1 MGIWWLLEVC
11 NILIPT
17 IMLVAGYMMWKHC
30 PKEINWVYGYRTSR
44 SMKNMDTWRFAHEFC
59 GRLWWR
65 LGWILLIPSIVV
77 LIPFIYSS
85 EEVIGTVGFVVMIIQ
100 CIALIVSIFPTEI
113 ALKKNFDENGI
124 RR

>member
-77 LIPFIYSS
+77 LIPFIHSS
-85 EEVIGTVGFVVMIIQ
+85 EEVIGVVGFVVMIIQ

-124 RR
+124 RK